1 MPYVEMPERL
11 VPGVSLRF
19 ATALPLGGYGRG
31 VVVTSMEGRPIKV
44 EGNPRHPASL
54 GSTDVFAEASV
65 LSLYDPDRSKAPR
78 KGAEIPDWG
87 AFEAALLAR
96 LGQEH
101 NRQGEG
107 LAILTAR
114 ITCPTLTSQ
123 IAALQKSMPQAKWYR
138 ADPIEDDAARNGAT
152 LAFGRTVTALPR
164 FADARVALMLDADP
178 IGPGPAQ
185 IRFARDITGARQLR
199 TADDFLRIYAVEPRW
214 TLTGA
219 LADHRIALGP
229 ELIRNVALV
238 IARELGATVPNAEL
252 PEGVLNF
259 TGAVAADLKSR
270 LGRAIVLAGPRQ
282 PAEVHALCHWINGT
296 LRAPVD
302 FIEPV
307 DAGSAG
313 HMDSLRALA
322 ADIHSGATQTLIIID
337 TNPAYEA
344 PHEIELA
351 EAIAG
356 VPFSVHLGP
365 YDDETAA
372 RCTWHLPLS
381 HPLESWSDLRA
392 FDGTASIVQPLI
404 RPLYDT
410 RTAHELIALLG
421 GAVALSSHDIVRA
434 NWQAQ
439 SGTADFT
446 AWWRQTLQ
454 DGVVANSVAPKIATH
469 AAKLPEITPAV
480 ASNNFTLTLAP
491 DPAVWDGRM
500 ANNAWLQEC
509 PKPFTKEVWGNAMQ
523 MSPADGKRLDLVD
536 GDLVRVSTG
545 HAALE
550 GPVILLDG
558 QPDGVIAAT
567 LGYGRPKAGGIGNG
581 VGVDFYR
588 LRTAGS
594 PWATAGIEVTRT
606 GRNQNVL
613 RTQHYFALEGEAEEL
628 QPRLHLAELAQG
640 HALFPP
646 VDADPPTLY
655 PPHDYDTYKWA
666 MVIDTSACIGCNACV
681 VACQAENNVPVVGPA
696 EIAIGRDMHWL
707 RIDDYIVDGRPGF
720 SPVPCMHCE
729 HAPCEPVCPVAASVH
744 DSEGL
749 NVQVYNR
756 CVGTRFCESN
766 CPYKVRRFNFFG
778 YADGQEYGDLGADI
792 MKAVFNP
799 NVTVRGR
806 GVMEKCTYC
815 VQRISAARR
824 EAEKENRT
832 IRDGEVITACQSA
845 CPTRAISF
853 GDLNN
858 RDAGVNTLR
867 REPHAYALLSNLGTR
882 PRTTYLARISNP
894 NPDFIS

>member
-1 MPYVEMPERL
+1 MWRCPN
-11 VPGVSLRF
+11 GWS
-19 ATALPLGGYGRG
+19 
-31 VVVTSMEGRPIKV
+31 
-44 EGNPRHPASL
+44 PASRCVSQPRCRSEAMAAASSSRRWRDGRSKWRATHAIRRVL

-114 ITCPTLTSQ
+114 ITCPALTSQ

-199 TADDFLRIYAVEPRW
+199 TADDFLPHLRRRASVDAYRRTGGSSHSAGPGIDTQCGARHRPR
-214 TLTGA
+214 TRRHRA
-219 LADHRIALGP
+219 ECRIARRRS
-229 ELIRNVALV
+229 EL
-238 IARELGATVPNAEL
+238 
-252 PEGVLNF
+252 

-313 HMDSLRALA
+313 RMNSLRALA

-434 NWQAQ
+434 NWQVQ

-454 DGVVANSVAPKIATH
+454 DGVVA
-469 AAKLPEITPAV
+469 
-480 ASNNFTLTLAP
+480 
-491 DPAVWDGRM
+491 D
-500 ANNAWLQEC
+500 AWL
-509 PKPFTKEVWGNAMQ
+509 PKLRHTLQSYRRFAGRRIEQFHFNARSRPSGLGRPYGQ
-523 MSPADGKRLDLVD
+523 QCLAAGMSQAIHQGGV
-536 GDLVRVSTG
+536 GQCHANVSG
-545 HAALE
+545 
-550 GPVILLDG
+550 GW
-558 QPDGVIAAT
+558 QT
-567 LGYGRPKAGGIGNG
+567 LGP
-581 VGVDFYR
+581 
-588 LRTAGS
+588 S
-594 PWATAGIEVTRT
+594 
-606 GRNQNVL
+606 
-613 RTQHYFALEGEAEEL
+613 
-628 QPRLHLAELAQG
+628 
-640 HALFPP
+640 
-646 VDADPPTLY
+646 
-655 PPHDYDTYKWA
+655 
-666 MVIDTSACIGCNACV
+666 
-681 VACQAENNVPVVGPA
+681 
-696 EIAIGRDMHWL
+696 
-707 RIDDYIVDGRPGF
+707 
-720 SPVPCMHCE
+720 
-729 HAPCEPVCPVAASVH
+729 
-744 DSEGL
+744 
-749 NVQVYNR
+749 
-756 CVGTRFCESN
+756 
-766 CPYKVRRFNFFG
+766 
-778 YADGQEYGDLGADI
+778 
-792 MKAVFNP
+792 
-799 NVTVRGR
+799 
-806 GVMEKCTYC
+806 
-815 VQRISAARR
+815 
-824 EAEKENRT
+824 
-832 IRDGEVITACQSA
+832 
-845 CPTRAISF
+845 
-853 GDLNN
+853 
-858 RDAGVNTLR
+858 
-867 REPHAYALLSNLGTR
+867 
-882 PRTTYLARISNP
+882 
-894 NPDFIS
+894 